1 MIFIP
6 QAIDNGKPPRVKPG
20 AQFVKRVFCADFS
33 PYFRLRRTIRTVE
46 KHKVVVIIFGVC
58 GVEFKTVYTE
68 FVHQSKSL
76 LFKPRGCRRICKIKY
91 RAVSVPPMRNSGC
104 SVRFFYER
112 AEFFQFAENR
122 RIGTYERTTPQHDLK
137 TRPVQFINHCFRIGK
152 GRGVELP
159 VSVCPTPAI
168 VDH

>member
-6 QAIDNGKPPRVKPG
+6 KTIDNGKPPRVKPG
-20 AQFVKRVFCADFS
+20 AQFVKRIFRADFS
-33 PYFRLRRTIRTVE
+33 PYFRLRRTARAIG
-46 KHKVVVIIFGVC
+46 KHKIVVIIFGVC

-68 FVHQSKSL
+68 IVHQSGSL
-76 LFKPRGCRRICKIKY
+76 LFKPRRCRRIRQVKH
-91 RAVSVPPMRNSGC
+91 RAVSVPPMRNRGC

-112 AEFFQFAENR
+112 AKFFKLAENSR
-122 RIGTYERTTPQHDLK
+122 VGADERATPQHDLK
-137 TRPVQFINHCFRIGK
+137 TRSMQFIDHCFRIGK
-152 GRGVELP
+152 GRGVEIP